1 MNQPINDDDNT
12 IVLKDVLFQDLFRKS
27 NDQDKSSSVLLVK
40 NVRRK

>member
-1 MNQPINDDDNT
+1 MNQPINDDDNA
-12 IVLKDVLFQDLFRKS
+12 IFLKGVLFQELFRKS

>member
-1 MNQPINDDDNT
+1 MNQPINDDDNA

-27 NDQDKSSSVLLVK
+27 NDQDKSSSVLFVK